1 MFIALNKDLQLGL
14 TFSCVGVSG
23 FGLDYLPAG
32 SSAPEPNSW
41 HQSAP
46 TNSWAPQDMPM
57 DDSSTVLLD
66 SFKVGFPVTG
76 QVFELCPCVLL
87 ISNLKIVVRLLNG
100 NL

>member
-1 MFIALNKDLQLGL
+1 MLKGRYSTWGAFL
-14 TFSCVGVSG
+14 SVGVSG

-46 TNSWAPQDMPM
+46 TNSWAAQDMPM

-66 SFKVGFPVTG
+66 SFKVNFTVIGEVLKLSSGFVSRSSA
-76 QVFELCPCVLL
+76 V
-87 ISNLKIVVRLLNG
+87 
-100 NL
+100 